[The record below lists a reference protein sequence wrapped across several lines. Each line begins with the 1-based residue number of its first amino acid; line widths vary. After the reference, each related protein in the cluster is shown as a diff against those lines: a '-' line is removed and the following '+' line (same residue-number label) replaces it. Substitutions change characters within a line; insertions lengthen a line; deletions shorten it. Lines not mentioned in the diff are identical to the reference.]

1 MAYILDEKQIEKIIR
16 EGKFDHDKY
25 ATQYCILGWT
35 FLDILSSKK
44 NDLMC
49 KNPEELEILDQEE
62 LNKALEDL
70 DNYSTETDAS
80 DVYDFLTEGLNLN
93 KDINEIIKI
102 KGE

>member
-1 MAYILDEKQIEKIIR
+1 MSYILDEKQIEEIIK
-16 EGKFDHDKY
+16 EGKFNPDKY
-25 ATQYCILGWT
+25 ATQYCMLGWT
-35 FLDILSSKK
+35 FLDILSSK
-44 NDLMC
+44 NNNLMC

-62 LNKALEDL
+62 LNKVLEDL
-70 DNYSTETDAS
+70 DNYSTATDAS

>member
-1 MAYILDEKQIEKIIR
+1 MAYILDEKEIEKIIK
-16 EGKFDHDKY
+16 EGKFDPDKH

-35 FLDILSSKK
+35 FLDILSSK
-44 NDLMC
+44 NDNLIC

-62 LNKALEDL
+62 LNKTLEDL
-70 DNYSTETDAS
+70 DDYSSATDAS
-80 DVYDFLTEGLNLN
+80 DVYDFLIEGLNLN

>member
-1 MAYILDEKQIEKIIR
+1 MSYILDKKQIEEIIK
-16 EGKFDHDKY
+16 EGKFNPDKY

-49 KNPEELEILDQEE
+49 KNPEELEILDIKE

-70 DNYSTETDAS
+70 DNYSSATDAS
-80 DVYDFLTEGLNLN
+80 DVYVFLIEGLNLN
-93 KDINEIIKI
+93 KDINKIIKI

>member
-1 MAYILDEKQIEKIIR
+1 MSYILDEKQIEEIIK
-16 EGKFDHDKY
+16 EGKFNPDKY

-49 KNPEELEILDQEE
+49 KNPEELEILDIKE

-70 DNYSTETDAS
+70 DNYSSAIDAS
-80 DVYDFLTEGLNLN
+80 DVYVFLIEGLNLN
-93 KDINEIIKI
+93 KDINKIIKI